1 MGTIEFNQL
10 KKQYTDPQGNVT
22 TILNGIDLQIKDG
35 EFVVL
40 VGPSGCGKSTL
51 LKCLVGLTP
60 VTDGEIRVDA
70 RDITTLPPADRDIAL
85 VFQSYAL
92 YPHMTV
98 AENMGFALKMA
109 KVPQTEREQKVREV
123 AQLLGLV
130 DLLERYPKE
139 MSGGQRQRVAIGR
152 AIVRRPKVFCFD
164 EPLSNLDA
172 NLRNQL
178 RLELKK
184 LHRQLSTTMVYVT
197 HDQVEAMTLADKIV
211 VLNKGVIQQVG
222 SPDELYTDPQNL
234 FVAGFIG
241 SPSMNFM
248 HTLEPGMVIGVRP
261 HQVVLGTGDMIGS
274 VEAIERLGFETLVH
288 LTVSGEPCC
297 ARIESSS
304 GIPKVGTEVAVSFNG
319 ALRFDAS
326 TELRLAD

>member
-1 MGTIEFNQL
+1 MATIQFSSLQ
-10 KKQYTDPQGNVT
+10 KQYSDPKGNVT
-22 TILNGIDLQIKDG
+22 TILNGINLDIAHG

-60 VTDGEIRVDA
+60 VTAGQITVGDVNV
-70 RDITTLPPADRDIAL
+70 TTLPPAERDIAL

-109 KVPQTEREQKVREV
+109 KVSKEERNKKVREV
-123 AQLLGLV
+123 AEKLGLV
-130 DLLERYPKE
+130 ELLERYPKE

-152 AIVRRPKVFCFD
+152 AIIRTPKVFCFD

-184 LHRQLSTTMVYVT
+184 LHRQLNTTMVYVT
-197 HDQVEAMTLADKIV
+197 HDQVEAMTLADRIV
-211 VLNKGVIQQVG
+211 VLNKGVVQQVG
-222 SPDELYTDPQNL
+222 SPDELYLEPSNL

-248 HTLEPGMVIGVRP
+248 RKIEPGVVVGVRP
-261 HQVVLGTGDMIGS
+261 HQVVLGNGDLKGT

-288 LTVSGEPCC
+288 LLVNDEPCC
-297 ARIESSS
+297 ARIETVN
-304 GIPKVGTEVAVSFNG
+304 GIPNVGDVVQVGFDG
-319 ALRFDAS
+319 ALRFDAES
-326 TELRLAD
+326 EERIV

>member
-1 MGTIEFNQL
+1 MATIQFSTLQ
-10 KKQYTDPQGNVT
+10 KQYSDPKGNVT
-22 TILNGIDLQIKDG
+22 TILNGIDLNIQDG

-60 VTDGEIRVDA
+60 VTAGNITVGDVDV
-70 RDITTLPPADRDIAL
+70 TTLPPSERDIAL

-109 KVPQTEREQKVREV
+109 KVPKEERSKKVKEV
-123 AQLLGLV
+123 AELLGLV
-130 DLLERYPKE
+130 ELLERYPKE

-152 AIVRRPKVFCFD
+152 SIVRRPKVFCFD

-184 LHRQLSTTMVYVT
+184 LHRQLNTTMVYVT
-197 HDQVEAMTLADKIV
+197 HDQVEAMTLADRIV
-211 VLNKGVIQQVG
+211 VLNKGVVQQVG
-222 SPDELYTDPQNL
+222 SPDELYMEPSNL

-248 HTLEPGMVIGVRP
+248 RQIESGVVVGVRP
-261 HQVVLGTGDMIGS
+261 HQVVLGSGEYEGT

-288 LTVSGEPCC
+288 LMVNGESCC
-297 ARIESSS
+297 ARIETMT
-304 GIPKVGTEVAVSFNG
+304 GIPDIGEVVQVGFEG
-319 ALRFDAS
+319 ALRFDEQS
-326 TELRLAD
+326 EQRIK